1 VENKDRDQLYAAM
14 GMVGNM
20 GLSMVAAVAV
30 GLFLGRLCDEWLAIY
45 PWGAVS
51 GIVLGMITGMWA
63 IYKRAMEKQE

>member
-1 VENKDRDQLYAAM
+1 MENKDRDQLYAAM

>member
-1 VENKDRDQLYAAM
+1 MENKDREQLFAAIS
-14 GMVGNM
+14 MVGNM
-20 GLSMVAAVAV
+20 GLSIVAAVAV

-51 GIVLGMITGMWA
+51 GIVLGMAAGIWA